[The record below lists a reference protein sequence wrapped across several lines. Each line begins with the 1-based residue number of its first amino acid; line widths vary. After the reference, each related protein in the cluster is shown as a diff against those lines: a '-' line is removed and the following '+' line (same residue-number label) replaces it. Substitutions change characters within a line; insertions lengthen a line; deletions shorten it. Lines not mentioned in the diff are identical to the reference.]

1 MTRRS
6 RTERRAAPVRIV
18 VLAIAVAC
26 VTAGAGLAQ
35 EPTPEPPVEGC
46 SENTPRSCDLQIG
59 RGAAPVPT
67 EQDVVIEVV
76 VTNVTG
82 VDRGGTALIATP
94 PAPAAPRTSKTRS
107 LAAEQ
112 SQPVSFRFERDAT
125 WEGRLTFVVTLSPDE
140 NADNNT
146 VSIDVDFGGAEEG
159 APDLA
164 LAAGDPPGRPRG
176 ETIGVR
182 VRVTNQ
188 GPEPA
193 SAEITVTPRWE
204 GEAASATAEEIPP
217 GEARTVEI
225 PFPVPA
231 AARGAPATF
240 DATATALEGEEETA
254 DNEAEITV
262 DIPAAVPDLAAGR
275 PRVEQDES
283 GSAEVITTIRNV
295 GAGRSEAT
303 SARARVAGR
312 RSAPAEVPAL
322 DAGAST
328 EVRNHVRIPP
338 SHRGRRVRFRVRVA
352 ALATETVRDNNTAEA
367 VVRTL
372 EDGGGGDDGSSL
384 PIVPIIAAVV
394 IAGAAAALLIPR
406 WLGDG
411 PPPQPPDEP
420 PDVPPPP
427 FGGERRV
434 VTGFASPDDPGRL
447 LEPDEPL
454 VAGQPCHFCVEVG
467 PPVAPETAT
476 DPAALLDVV
485 VFPLAGELGLSRD
498 ATRGVLELAPRGG
511 EGRVVRQP
519 ADVDAPADVARR
531 RLLFSLRPQAPGGEL
546 RCSLYCRG
554 VLVWSQRVDV
564 PAAPVG
570 AAGDRAE
577 RSATVDFGI
586 APTLAP
592 SHLARLPKHRLS
604 LLLNSTAEGTH
615 VLTIAGEGAFSAAL
629 VLDPM
634 QLQQM
639 LDSLRGALRMAAWGS
654 NGEWSEDRAY
664 LYETSEPERL
674 RLDVARLAV
683 RSRRF
688 YQDLSERLVAAGWDW
703 RDLRERMRAQGM
715 VQLAIK
721 ESPTHLL
728 PTALIYDR
736 PLDDTHQDFAAYEL
750 CPAFLAACHDDPP
763 LEDTACFRGECPHWG
778 KETVVCPSGFWG
790 FRHDLGA
797 TVSSRGPGQADIVGE
812 IAVAARPELV
822 MAVSTDSRFEGRE
835 AHELAIRE
843 LCDGGWHH
851 ATTRQDALA
860 MLSEGRAHVVYFYCH
875 GGVQNDNPTLQ
886 IGTGPDSLLTPS
898 WLGEHGP
905 TWSDP
910 RPLVVLN
917 GCRTTAVEPR
927 NALNFVSVWL
937 SMLRAAGVVG
947 TDITVFEPL
956 ASAFAE
962 RCLTLFLQGV
972 PLGRAVRLA
981 RLGLLKEGNP
991 LGLTYVPF
999 ALASLRLVE
1008 QA

>member
-1 MTRRS
+1 MTPRS
-6 RTERRAAPVRIV
+6 RTERRAAHARIV
-18 VLAIAVAC
+18 VLAIAVAWLM
-26 VTAGAGLAQ
+26 TGAGLAQ
-35 EPTPEPPVEGC
+35 EPTPEPTVEGC
-46 SENTPRSCDLQIG
+46 SPRSCDLQIG
-59 RGAAPVPT
+59 PGAEPVLT
-67 EQDVVIEVV
+67 EQEVVIEVL
-76 VTNVTG
+76 VTNVSG
-82 VDRGGTALIATP
+82 VDRGGTALTATP
-94 PAPAAPRTSKTRS
+94 PAPAPPQRSKTRS
-107 LAAEQ
+107 FEAEQ
-112 SQPVSFRFERDAT
+112 SQPISFTFERDAT
-125 WEGRLTFVVTLSPDE
+125 WEERLTFVVTLSPDE
-140 NADNNT
+140 NAGNNT
-146 VSIDVDFGGAEEG
+146 VSIVVDFGGGEEG

-176 ETIGVR
+176 ESIGVR

-188 GPEPA
+188 GPQPA
-193 SAEITVTPRWE
+193 SAQISVTPRWE
-204 GEAASATAEEIPP
+204 AEPERASAEDIPP
-217 GEARTVEI
+217 GEGRTVEVR
-225 PFPVPA
+225 FAVPA

-254 DNEAEITV
+254 DNEAEVTV

-283 GSAEVITTIRNV
+283 GSAEVVTTIRNL
-295 GAGRSEAT
+295 GAGRSQAT
-303 SARARVAGR
+303 SARARAAGL
-312 RSAPAEVPAL
+312 RSAPADVPAL

-328 EVRNHVRIPP
+328 EVRNRVRIP
-338 SHRGRRVRFRVRVA
+338 SRRRGRRVRFTVTVA
-352 ALATETVRDNNTAEA
+352 PLATETVRDNNTARA

-372 EDGGGGDDGSSL
+372 EAGGAAGDDDGSSL
-384 PIVPIIAAVV
+384 PIVPIIAAVIV
-394 IAGAAAALLIPR
+394 AGLAAALLVPR
-406 WLGDG
+406 WLGHGPAPPTDG
-411 PPPQPPDEP
+411 PSDLPPT
-420 PDVPPPP
+420 P

-447 LEPDEPL
+447 LEHDEPL
-454 VAGQPCHFCVEVG
+454 VAGRPCHFCVEIG

-485 VFPLAGELGLSRD
+485 VFTLAGELGLSRD
-498 ATRGVLELAPRGG
+498 ANRGVLELAPQGG

-519 ADVDAPADVARR
+519 ADVAAPADVARR

-554 VLVWSQRVDV
+554 VLLWSQRVDV
-564 PAAPVG
+564 PAVPEG
-570 AAGDRAE
+570 AAGEE

-586 APTLAP
+586 APTLTP
-592 SHLARLPKHRLS
+592 RHLARLPKHRLS

-664 LYETSEPERL
+664 LYESSEPERL

-688 YQDLSERLVAAGWDW
+688 YQELSERLVAAGWDW

-750 CPAFLAACHDDPP
+750 CPAFLAACRDDPP

-778 KETVVCPSGFWG
+778 EETVVCPSGFWG

-797 TVSSRGPGQADIVGE
+797 TVSSRGRGQADIVGE

-886 IGTGPDSLLTPS
+886 VGAGPDSLLTPS